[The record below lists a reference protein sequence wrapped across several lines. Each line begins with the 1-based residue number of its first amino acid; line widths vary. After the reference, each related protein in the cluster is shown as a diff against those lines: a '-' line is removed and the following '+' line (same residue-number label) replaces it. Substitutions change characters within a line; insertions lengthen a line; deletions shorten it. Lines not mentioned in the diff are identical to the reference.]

1 MRSGGRAGTGRMMRT
16 YTRTTALVVLVA
28 AFSFLLAG
36 CIASGPSGQE
46 RAERLVLEL
55 ESSDLG
61 VSEAS
66 AEYSTSISSTMVLRI
81 TLDDSV
87 VASGALSA
95 AKLKPI
101 LAAIGRGTQEM
112 RLGSM
117 DLFAKDAGGKE
128 VSLAV
133 AADELGLTDSVD
145 GKSLVLV
152 QADLREIRA
161 W

>member
-1 MRSGGRAGTGRMMRT
+1 MLPTITSNTAEGRRT
-16 YTRTTALVVLVA
+16 RQAVTVLVA
-28 AFSFLLAG
+28 SALLVGLLAG
-36 CIASGPSGQE
+36 CVAPGPSGQE
-46 RAERLVLEL
+46 LAERLVSGL

-66 AEYSTSISSTMVLRI
+66 AEYSSSISSTMVLRV

-87 VASGALSA
+87 VTSGALSA
-95 AKLKPI
+95 GKLQPI
-101 LAAIGRGTQEM
+101 LATIGRGTQEM

-117 DLFAKDAGGKE
+117 DLFAKDGKGQE

-133 AADELGLTDSVD
+133 AADELGLRDAVD
-145 GKSLVLV
+145 GRSLVLV
-152 QADLREIRA
+152 QADLRDLRE